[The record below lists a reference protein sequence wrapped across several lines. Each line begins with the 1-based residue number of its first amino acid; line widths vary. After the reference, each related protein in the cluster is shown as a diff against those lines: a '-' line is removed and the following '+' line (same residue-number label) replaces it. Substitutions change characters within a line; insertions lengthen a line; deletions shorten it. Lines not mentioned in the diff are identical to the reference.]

1 MKASG
6 RDSRLVKLFFS
17 MVLLSAAILDG
28 CGGGARYATVQ
39 VPPEVNLLGYE
50 TIGVIEVGSNA
61 DGAINRYATERFQ
74 STIQSAQPG
83 TRLIELGSMESVL
96 GAVGARELD
105 ADAVRRIGARYR
117 VAAVFQG
124 EITYSQPK
132 VNLGGIAD
140 MMSAQGSATV
150 QMRGEMFAKLFETK
164 TGASVW
170 SNSSW
175 ATRQVGGV
183 SVSREHAIAGSVQSS
198 DPRHEMVGTLV
209 HEVTTGLRP
218 STARQRIN

>member
-1 MKASG
+1 MKTSV
-6 RDSRLVKLFFS
+6 RNSRLAKIFFS
-17 MVLLSAAILDG
+17 ALLLSAAILDG
-28 CGGGARYATVQ
+28 CGGGARYVTVQ

-83 TRLIELGSMESVL
+83 TRLVELGSMESVL

-105 ADAVRRIGARYR
+105 ADAVRRIGTRYR
-117 VAAVFQG
+117 VAAVFEGQ
-124 EITYSQPK
+124 ITYTEPK
-132 VNLGGIAD
+132 VNLGGITD
-140 MMSAQGSATV
+140 LRSAQGNATV
-150 QMRGEMFAKLFETK
+150 QMRGEMFAKLIETR

-183 SVSREHAIAGSVQSS
+183 SVSRDRIAGSVQSS

-209 HEVTTGLRP
+209 HEVTTGLRE
-218 STARQRIN
+218 STARQRVN

>member
-1 MKASG
+1 MKTSG
-6 RDSRLVKLFFS
+6 NDSRFVKFLFS
-17 MVLLSAAILDG
+17 ALLLSAAVLDG
-28 CGGGARYATVQ
+28 CGGGARYMTVQ

-61 DGAINRYATERFQ
+61 DGELNRYATDRFQ
-74 STIQSAQPG
+74 SVIQSAQPG
-83 TRLIELGSMESVL
+83 TRLIELGSMGSVL

-117 VAAVFQG
+117 VAAVFEG
-124 EITYSQPK
+124 RITYSEPK

-140 MMSAQGSATV
+140 IMTAQGSASV
-150 QMRGEMFAKLFETK
+150 QMRGEMFARLLETR

-183 SVSREHAIAGSVQSS
+183 SISSDHTVAGSVRSS
-198 DPRHEMVGTLV
+198 DPRHDMVGTLV

-218 STARQRIN
+218 STARQRVN

>member
-1 MKASG
+1 MKTSV
-6 RDSRLVKLFFS
+6 RKSRLAKILFPAL
-17 MVLLSAAILDG
+17 LLSAAILDG
-28 CGGGARYATVQ
+28 CGGGARYVTVQ

-83 TRLIELGSMESVL
+83 TRLVELGSMESVL

-105 ADAVRRIGARYR
+105 ADAVRKIGTRYR
-117 VAAVFQG
+117 VAAVFEGQ
-124 EITYSQPK
+124 ITYTEPK
-132 VNLGGIAD
+132 VNLGGITD
-140 MMSAQGSATV
+140 LMSAQGSATV
-150 QMRGEMFAKLFETK
+150 QMRGEMFAKLLETR
-164 TGASVW
+164 TGASIW

-175 ATRQVGGV
+175 ATKQVGGV
-183 SVSREHAIAGSVQSS
+183 SVSRDRIAGSVQSS

-218 STARQRIN
+218 STARQRVD

>member
-1 MKASG
+1 MKTSV
-6 RDSRLVKLFFS
+6 RKSRLAKIFFS
-17 MVLLSAAILDG
+17 ALLLSAAILDG
-28 CGGGARYATVQ
+28 CGGGARYVTVQ

-83 TRLIELGSMESVL
+83 TRLVELGSMESVL
-96 GAVGARELD
+96 GVVGARELD
-105 ADAVRRIGARYR
+105 ADAVRRIGTRYR
-117 VAAVFQG
+117 VAAVFEGQ
-124 EITYSQPK
+124 ITYTEPK
-132 VNLGGIAD
+132 VNLGGITD
-140 MMSAQGSATV
+140 LMSAQGSATV
-150 QMRGEMFAKLFETK
+150 QMRGEMFAKLLETK

-183 SVSREHAIAGSVQSS
+183 SVSRDRIAGSVESS

-218 STARQRIN
+218 STARQRVN